1 MYRTAHYLL
10 AMLLAV
16 PVLAA
21 ANPMRPDPVAA
32 LSGTAPGKTAVAAP
46 RLPRLTGIV
55 IIGDWQRAIFSGDR
69 EQEVGDRI
77 AGFTLVAISATSVL
91 LKRGGQT
98 TQLTLQSSGEVLIS
112 PAQED

>member
-1 MYRTAHYLL
+1 MFRTAPYLL

-16 PVLAA
+16 PVLGA

-32 LSGTAPGKTAVAAP
+32 ESAAVSSKTAVAAQ
-46 RLPRLTGIV
+46 RLPRLTAIV
-55 IIGDWQRAIFSGDR
+55 IIGDWQRAIFSGER

-77 AGFTLVAISATSVL
+77 AGFTLVAISATGVL

>member
-1 MYRTAHYLL
+1 MFRPAHCLLALLL
-10 AMLLAV
+10 AMPLIV
-16 PVLAA
+16 A
-21 ANPMRPDPVAA
+21 ANPMRPDPKSTQGSSAPNK
-32 LSGTAPGKTAVAAP
+32 TAPAAP

-55 IIGDWQRAIFSGDR
+55 IIGDWQRAIFSGQR

-77 AGFTLVAISATSVL
+77 AGFTLIAISPTSVL